1 MDEVEEIRSNLA
13 GSITYMLTKDI
24 NVTNNERAIFKSNAE
39 QWLKDFDLL
48 DFKLMKFTDTLDEQM
63 AQMSY
68 AKMVTSKD
76 PVVQKIW
83 KLSQMRIRKNN
94 IDKDFK
100 V

>member
-1 MDEVEEIRSNLA
+1 MNEVEEIRSKLA

-24 NVTNNERAIFKSNAE
+24 NVTNKEKAIFKSNAE

-48 DFKLMKFTDTLDEQM
+48 DFNLMKFTDTLDEQM
-63 AQMSY
+63 AHLSHANMI
-68 AKMVTSKD
+68 TSKD

-83 KLSQMRIRKNN
+83 KLNQMRIRKNN
-94 IDKDFK
+94 IDKDFE